1 MNKLKD
7 AIRFFSLS
15 MLTMVV
21 IAAAFLGFRS
31 QMKNELL
38 KNTFQRLT
46 EAAQQQ
52 AVTIREFFEVT
63 EKRMLIIAKYGSD
76 IEHRAIV
83 ERMLGELTGGQ
94 GMAWAALV
102 DLDGNLKLDNGT
114 TRNVS
119 GEDWFQTCLAGETV
133 IAVGRAGELTPNG
146 ILVAVPIQEGGLT
159 VGALVAR
166 MDRETISG
174 LTQTSAFQGYTYALL
189 SDAVGDVF
197 AVADQTTQETYT
209 FNLFDEFVN
218 DAALQ
223 GDMTEAKLR
232 ASFQNG
238 ETTSTTTLRGGKIYY
253 SVNVPIGI
261 ANWYFVLAVPGSVA
275 DELSTKIITYVLVM
289 LFLVILV
296 HTSVIFEAYRH
307 EKDAVCV
314 LERDK
319 ELLRQSSEL
328 YTMVN
333 RLSNE
338 VLFTVDMEDGRI
350 RFNDCFEAM
359 FGMPAPSCSLDHIED
374 CYQMVFEPD
383 RPVFTRFIEHMNA
396 GAPQAHEE
404 LRMKSARGVVRW
416 KHLEIYTVFDS
427 EGRSRQVVGKITDIH
442 RQKQSLQRLRKKA
455 DSDPLTGL
463 LNRGA
468 MEQYT
473 KAFLQGEGK
482 EDIHAFLILDF
493 DNFKQVN
500 DTLGH
505 SEGDR
510 MLIEFAHAVNRLFR
524 AGDLIARLGG
534 DEYTMFM
541 KGIDS
546 DQNALEKGDQV
557 RGAMTSISAAFGVP
571 VTVSVGIAIYNRDG
585 STFEAL
591 YKAADSAL
599 YRVKKSGKNACALFS
614 EPEPT
619 ESTETEDQ
627 DNGKDHA

>member
-1 MNKLKD
+1 MNKLRD
-7 AIRFFSLS
+7 IVRFFGLS

-21 IAAAFLGFRS
+21 IAAAFLGFQS
-31 QMKNELL
+31 QMKSRLL
-38 KNTFQRLT
+38 ENTFQRLT

-52 AVTIREFFEVT
+52 AGTIHEFFDVT
-63 EKRMLIIAKYGSD
+63 EKRMEIIAKFDSSPA
-76 IEHRAIV
+76 HRAVV
-83 ERMLGELTGGQ
+83 ESMIGELTGGQ
-94 GMAWAALV
+94 GMAWAALI
-102 DLDGNLKLDNGT
+102 DRNGNLKLENGN

-119 GEDWFQTCLAGETV
+119 SESWFQTCLNGESV
-133 IAVGRAGELTPNG
+133 ITVGRIGELTPNG
-146 ILVAVPIQEGGLT
+146 ILVAVPIQEGNLT
-159 VGALVAR
+159 IGALVAR
-166 MDRETISG
+166 MDRETISN
-174 LTQTSAFQGYTYALL
+174 LTQTSAYQGYTYALL
-189 SDAVGDVF
+189 SDAEGNVF
-197 AVADQTTQETYT
+197 SVADQTTQETYS
-209 FNLFDEFVN
+209 FNLFDEFVS

-238 ETTSTTTLRGGKIYY
+238 ETTSTTTFRGGKTYY

-261 ANWYFVLAVPGSVA
+261 ADWFFVLAVPSSVA
-275 DELSTKIITYVLVM
+275 DELSGKIITYVLVM

-307 EKDAVCV
+307 EKDAICV

-328 YTMVN
+328 YKLVN

-338 VLFTVDMEDGRI
+338 VLFTVDMENGRI
-350 RFNDCFEAM
+350 LFNDCFETM
-359 FGMPAPSCSLDHIED
+359 FGMPAPSCSLDHIDD
-374 CYQMVFEPD
+374 CYQLIFDPD
-383 RPVFTRFIEHMNA
+383 RPIFTRFIEHMNA

-404 LRMKSARGVVRW
+404 LRMKNARGVVRW

-463 LNRGA
+463 LNRRA
-468 MEQYT
+468 LEQYT
-473 KAFLQGEGK
+473 RAFLQGEGR
-482 EDIHAFLILDF
+482 EATHAFLILDF

-541 KGIDS
+541 KDIDS
-546 DQNALEKGDQV
+546 DLNAVEKADQV
-557 RGAMTSISAAFGVP
+557 RGAMTGISASFGVP
-571 VTVSVGIAIYNRDG
+571 VTVSVGISIYNRDG

-591 YKAADSAL
+591 YKAADTAL

-619 ESTETEDQ
+619 ETTETEDQ

>member
-1 MNKLKD
+1 
-7 AIRFFSLS
+7 

-21 IAAAFLGFRS
+21 IAMAFLGFRS
-31 QMKNELL
+31 QMKSELL
-38 KNTFQRLT
+38 GNTLQRLT

-52 AVTIREFFEVT
+52 AETIHEFFDVT
-63 EKRMLIIAKYGSD
+63 ENRMEIIAKYGSS

-83 ERMLGELTGGQ
+83 EKMLGELTGGQ
-94 GMAWAALV
+94 GMAWAALI
-102 DLDGNLKLDNGT
+102 DRDGNYKLENGN

-119 GEDWFQTCLAGETV
+119 GEDWFLTCMSGANV
-133 IAVGRAGELTPNG
+133 ITVGRGGELTPNG
-146 ILVAVPIQEGGLT
+146 ILVAVPIQENGLSI
-159 VGALVAR
+159 GALVAR
-166 MDRETISG
+166 MDRETISD
-174 LTQTSAFQGYTYALL
+174 LTQTSAFQGSTYAIL
-189 SDAVGDVF
+189 SDSEGNVF
-197 AVADQTTQETYT
+197 AVADQTTQETYS
-209 FNLFDEFVN
+209 FNVFDEFVS

-223 GDMTEAKLR
+223 GDMTEAKLKE
-232 ASFQNG
+232 SFQNG
-238 ETTSTTTLRGGKIYY
+238 EATATTTLRGGKTYY
-253 SVNVPIGI
+253 SVNIPVGI
-261 ANWYFVLAVPGSVA
+261 EDWIFILAVPGSVA

-307 EKDAVCV
+307 EKDAVCA

-319 ELLRQSSEL
+319 ELMRQSSEL
-328 YTMVN
+328 YRMVN

-338 VLFTVDMEDGRI
+338 VLFTVNMENGEI
-350 RFNDCFEAM
+350 RFNDCFETM

-374 CYQMVFEPD
+374 CYQMIFEPD
-383 RPVFTRFIEHMNA
+383 RPIFMRFIEHMNA

-404 LRMKSARGVVRW
+404 LRMKSSRGVVRW
-416 KHLEIYTVFDS
+416 KRLEIFTVFDS

-482 EDIHAFLILDF
+482 EDAHAFLILDF

-546 DQNALEKGDQV
+546 DQNALEKADQV
-557 RGAMTSISAAFGVP
+557 RGAMTSISASFGVP

-591 YKAADSAL
+591 YKAADAAL

-614 EPEPT
+614 EPGTT

>member
-1 MNKLKD
+1 
-7 AIRFFSLS
+7 

-21 IAAAFLGFRS
+21 IAAAFLGFQS
-31 QMKNELL
+31 QMKAQLL
-38 KNTFQRLT
+38 ENTFQRLT

-52 AVTIREFFEVT
+52 ANAIREFFDVT

-76 IEHRAIV
+76 IEHRAVV
-83 ERMLGELTGGQ
+83 EKMLGELTGGQ

-102 DLDGNLKLDNGT
+102 DRDGNLKLDNGT

-119 GEDWFQTCLAGETV
+119 GEDWFQTCLSGETV
-133 IAVGRAGELTPNG
+133 ITIGRAGELTPNG
-146 ILVAVPIQEGGLT
+146 ILVAVPIQEGGLAI
-159 VGALVAR
+159 GALVAR
-166 MDRETISG
+166 MDRATISG
-174 LTQTSAFQGYTYALL
+174 LTQTSAFQGSTYALL
-189 SDAVGDVF
+189 SDAVGNVL
-197 AVADQTTQETYT
+197 AVADQTTQETYS
-209 FNLFDEFVN
+209 FNLFDEFVS

-223 GDMTEAKLR
+223 GEMTEAKLR
-232 ASFQNG
+232 ESFLDG
-238 ETTSTTTLRGGKIYY
+238 ETTSTTTYRGGKTYY

-261 ANWYFVLAVPGSVA
+261 ADWYFILAVPSSVA

-338 VLFTVDMEDGRI
+338 VLFTVDMENGRI
-350 RFNDCFEAM
+350 LFNDCFETM

-374 CYQMVFEPD
+374 CYQLISEPD
-383 RPVFTRFIEHMNA
+383 RPAFMRFIEHMNA

-404 LRMKSARGVVRW
+404 LRMINIRGIVRW
-416 KHLEIYTVFDS
+416 KRLEIFTVFDS

-473 KAFLQGEGK
+473 KAFLQGEGSEEK
-482 EDIHAFLILDF
+482 HAFLILDF

-510 MLIEFAHAVNRLFR
+510 MLIEFAHAVSRLFR

-541 KGIDS
+541 KFIDS
-546 DQNALEKGDQV
+546 DQNAVEKADQV

-585 STFEAL
+585 STFEKL
-591 YKAADSAL
+591 YKAADTAL

-614 EPEPT
+614 EPEPAELT
-619 ESTETEDQ
+619 EMEDQ
-627 DNGKDHA
+627 DNGTDND

>member
-1 MNKLKD
+1 MNKLRD
-7 AIRFFSLS
+7 VIRFFGLS
-15 MLTMVV
+15 ILTMVV
-21 IAAAFLGFRS
+21 IAMAFLGFRS
-31 QMKNELL
+31 QMKSRLL
-38 KNTFQRLT
+38 ENTFERLA

-52 AVTIREFFEVT
+52 ADLIREFFNVT
-63 EKRMLIIAKYGSD
+63 EKRMEIIAKYGSSPA
-76 IEHRAIV
+76 HRAVV
-83 ERMLGELTGGQ
+83 ESMIGELTGGQ
-94 GMAWAALV
+94 GMAWAALI
-102 DLDGNLKLDNGT
+102 DKDGSLKLSSGN
-114 TRNVS
+114 TRDVS
-119 GEDWFQTCLAGETV
+119 GEDWFQTCLRGETV
-133 IAVGRAGELTPNG
+133 ITIGRIGELSPNG
-146 ILVAVPIQEGGLT
+146 ILVAVPVQEGGFV

-166 MDRETISG
+166 MDRETIST
-174 LTQTSAFQGYTYALL
+174 LTQTNAFQGNTYALL
-189 SDAVGDVF
+189 SDAAGNVF
-197 AVADQTTQETYT
+197 AVADQTTQETYS
-209 FNLFDEFVN
+209 FNLFDEFGS
-218 DAALQ
+218 DMALQ
-223 GDMTEAKLR
+223 NGMTEAKLK

-238 ETTSTTTLRGGKIYY
+238 ETTETTTYRGGKTYY
-253 SVNVPIGI
+253 SVNVPVGVADWFFI
-261 ANWYFVLAVPGSVA
+261 LAVPGGVA

-296 HTSVIFEAYRH
+296 HTSVIFQAYRH

-314 LERDK
+314 LEQDK

-338 VLFTVDMEDGRI
+338 VLFTVNMEDGKI
-350 RFNDCFEAM
+350 QFNDCFETM

-374 CYQMVFEPD
+374 CYQLIFEPD
-383 RPVFTRFIEHMNA
+383 RPTFMRFIEHMNA
-396 GAPQAHEE
+396 GAPEAHEE
-404 LRMKSARGVVRW
+404 LRMKNPRGVVRW
-416 KHLEIYTVFDS
+416 KRLEIYAVLDS
-427 EGRSRQVVGKITDIH
+427 EGHSRQVVGKITDIH
-442 RQKQSLQRLRKKA
+442 RQKQSLQRLRRKA

-468 MEQYT
+468 MELYT

-510 MLIEFAHAVNRLFR
+510 MLIAFAHAVSRLFR

-541 KGIDS
+541 KDIDS
-546 DQNALEKGDQV
+546 DQNALEKADQV
-557 RGAMTSISAAFGVP
+557 RGAMTSISASFGVP
-571 VTVSVGIAIYNRDG
+571 VTVSVGIAIYKRDG
-585 STFEAL
+585 STFDAL

-627 DNGKDHA
+627 DNGTIND